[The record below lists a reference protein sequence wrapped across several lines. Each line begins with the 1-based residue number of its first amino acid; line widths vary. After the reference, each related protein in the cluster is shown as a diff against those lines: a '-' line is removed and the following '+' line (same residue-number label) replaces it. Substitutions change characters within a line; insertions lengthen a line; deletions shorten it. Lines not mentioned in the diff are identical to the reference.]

1 MAHNRFLRGVGVT
14 VLVLAGGLVATVPAA
29 VAKPAW
35 GGTLTA
41 QDLKDCMGLGSA
53 DPRAQVDVCT
63 RILKSGRV
71 GHPHQSDYMAW
82 RAGAY
87 LALGRTALALAD
99 LDKAIA
105 LQDLSSYRFQ
115 RALVH
120 MARGDFDPARADLGV
135 VTKATPDFAPAYFM
149 RGAIAYRQAAYPFAV
164 TSFDMAV
171 SKLPTYYQAIYARGL
186 ARMKVGEEDAGR
198 KDLATARGMSGH
210 VEKDIAALG
219 LK

>member
-71 GHPHQSDYMAW
+71 RHPHQSDYMAW

-120 MARGDFDPARADLGV
+120 MARGDFDPARVDLGV

-149 RGAIAYRQAAYPFAV
+149 RGAIAYREGDYKQAEAAFDEAV
-164 TSFDMAV
+164 NR
-171 SKLPTYYQAIYARGL
+171 LPTYYQAIHARGL
-186 ARMKVGEEDAGR
+186 ARVKAGDTAAGE
-198 KDLATARGMSGH
+198 KDLAEARGMSDH
-210 VEKDIAALG
+210 VAADLEKMG
-219 LK
+219 LR